1 MNNLQ
6 GIFGLFIVLA
16 ITLTMGL
23 QFTKFTEGFDNKGK
37 EDRKDKEDKKDK
49 RDKKDNNNKD
59 MPVHTKKSNSMA
71 KQSVYDD
78 MNPSY

>member
-23 QFTKFTEGFDNKGK
+23 QFANFKEGFDNNGT
-37 EDRKDKEDKKDK
+37 EEKKDK
-49 RDKKDNNNKD
+49 RDKHKTNNKEL
-59 MPVHTKKSNSMA
+59 PVHTKKSGSMA
-71 KQSVYDD
+71 KQSVFDD
-78 MNPSY
+78 MMPSY

>member
-1 MNNLQ
+1 MNNIQ

-37 EDRKDKEDKKDK
+37 EDKKDK
-49 RDKKDNNNKD
+49 NNRDL
-59 MPVHTKKSNSMA
+59 PVHTKNSDSMA

-78 MNPSY
+78 ITPSY

>member
-1 MNNLQ
+1 MTSLQ

-16 ITLTMGL
+16 ITLTMGI
-23 QFTKFTEGFDNKGK
+23 QFTNFRDGFVSG
-37 EDRKDKEDKKDK
+37 DKTTDSTSTG
-49 RDKKDNNNKD
+49 D
-59 MPVHTKKSNSMA
+59 MPVHTKKSGSMA

>member
-23 QFTKFTEGFDNKGK
+23 QFANFKEGFDSK
-37 EDRKDKEDKKDK
+37 DRKDKEDKKNK
-49 RDKKDNNNKD
+49 NRPNNQD
-59 MPVHTKKSNSMA
+59 LPIHTKKSGSMA
-71 KQSVYDD
+71 KQSVFDD
-78 MNPSY
+78 MMPSY

>member
-6 GIFGLFIVLA
+6 AIFALFIVLA

-23 QFTKFTEGFDNKGK
+23 QFANFKEGFDNKGT
-37 EDRKDKEDKKDK
+37 E
-49 RDKKDNNNKD
+49 DKKDNNNKEL
-59 MPVHTKKSNSMA
+59 PVHTKKSNSMA

>member
-6 GIFGLFIVLA
+6 GIFGLLIVLA

-23 QFTKFTEGFDNKGK
+23 QFTNFRDGFVSGDLNKK
-37 EDRKDKEDKKDK
+37 NTNDKTDDLNKK
-49 RDKKDNNNKD
+49 NTGD
-59 MPVHTKKSNSMA
+59 MPIHTKKSGSIA

-78 MNPSY
+78 TTPNY

>member
-23 QFTKFTEGFDNKGK
+23 QFTKFTEGFDNKGT
-37 EDRKDKEDKKDK
+37 EEKKDK
-49 RDKKDNNNKD
+49 KDKKDNNNND

-71 KQSVYDD
+71 KQSVFDD
-78 MNPSY
+78 MTPSY

>member
-6 GIFGLFIVLA
+6 GIFGLLIVLA

-23 QFTKFTEGFDNKGK
+23 QFTNFRDGFVSNDLTN
-37 EDRKDKEDKKDK
+37 
-49 RDKKDNNNKD
+49 DNNNKELPL
-59 MPVHTKKSNSMA
+59 PVHTKKSSSMA

-78 MNPSY
+78 ITPNY

>member
-1 MNNLQ
+1 MTNLQ

-23 QFTKFTEGFDNKGK
+23 QFTKFRDGFVSGDDTNDSTTNTNTG
-37 EDRKDKEDKKDK
+37 
-49 RDKKDNNNKD
+49 D

-78 MNPSY
+78 TAPNY

>member
-6 GIFGLFIVLA
+6 GIFGLLIVLA

-23 QFTKFTEGFDNKGK
+23 QFTNFRDGFVSGDLTN
-37 EDRKDKEDKKDK
+37 DKN
-49 RDKKDNNNKD
+49 DNNNKEL
-59 MPVHTKKSNSMA
+59 PVHTKKSSSMA

-78 MNPSY
+78 ITPNY

>member
-1 MNNLQ
+1 MNNIQ

-23 QFTKFTEGFDNKGK
+23 QFANFKEGFVS
-37 EDRKDKEDKKDK
+37 KDKEDKNDK
-49 RDKKDNNNKD
+49 NDKNDNNNKD
-59 MPVHTKKSNSMA
+59 LPVHTKKSNSMA

>member
-1 MNNLQ
+1 MNNIQ

-23 QFTKFTEGFDNKGK
+23 QFTKFTEGFDNKGT
-37 EDRKDKEDKKDK
+37 EDKKDK
-49 RDKKDNNNKD
+49 NNNNNKD
-59 MPVHTKKSNSMA
+59 LPVHTKKSNSMA

>member
-23 QFTKFTEGFDNKGK
+23 QFANFTPFRISNAQWQQLPSLIYAP
-37 EDRKDKEDKKDK
+37 K
-49 RDKKDNNNKD
+49 RGVLIEKRCN
-59 MPVHTKKSNSMA
+59 
-71 KQSVYDD
+71 
-78 MNPSY
+78 

>member
-23 QFTKFTEGFDNKGK
+23 QFANFKEGFDRKGK
-37 EDRKDKEDKKDK
+37 EDKEDKHKT
-49 RDKKDNNNKD
+49 NNKEL
-59 MPVHTKKSNSMA
+59 PVHTKKSGSMA
-71 KQSVYDD
+71 KQSVFDD
-78 MNPSY
+78 MMPSY

>member
-6 GIFGLFIVLA
+6 GIFGLLIVLA

-23 QFTKFTEGFDNKGK
+23 QFTNFRDGFVSNDLTN
-37 EDRKDKEDKKDK
+37 DKN
-49 RDKKDNNNKD
+49 DNNNKEL
-59 MPVHTKKSNSMA
+59 PVHTKKSSSMA

-78 MNPSY
+78 MTPSY

>member
-1 MNNLQ
+1 MNNIQ

-23 QFTKFTEGFDNKGK
+23 QFANFKEGFVS
-37 EDRKDKEDKKDK
+37 KDKEDKN
-49 RDKKDNNNKD
+49 DNNNKD
-59 MPVHTKKSNSMA
+59 LPVHTKKSNSMA

>member
-6 GIFGLFIVLA
+6 GIFGLLIVLA

-23 QFTKFTEGFDNKGK
+23 QFTNFRDGFVSS
-37 EDRKDKEDKKDK
+37 DKEDKN
-49 RDKKDNNNKD
+49 DNNNKEL
-59 MPVHTKKSNSMA
+59 PVHTKKSSSMA

-78 MNPSY
+78 ITPNY

>member
-6 GIFGLFIVLA
+6 GIFGLLIVLA

-23 QFTKFTEGFDNKGK
+23 QFTNFRDGFVSNDLTN
-37 EDRKDKEDKKDK
+37 DKN
-49 RDKKDNNNKD
+49 DNNNKEL
-59 MPVHTKKSNSMA
+59 PVHTKKSSSMA

-78 MNPSY
+78 ITPNY

>member
-6 GIFGLFIVLA
+6 GIFGLLIVLA

-23 QFTKFTEGFDNKGK
+23 QFTNFRDGFVSNDLTN
-37 EDRKDKEDKKDK
+37 
-49 RDKKDNNNKD
+49 DNNNKEL
-59 MPVHTKKSNSMA
+59 PVHTKKSSSMA

-78 MNPSY
+78 ITPNY